1 MIADVQNALSAII
14 GAAPIV
20 ANAAG
25 PGRIFELFIMTG
37 IARALQNRSYD
48 VWIRRSDGTRIQA
61 SDTDRRFIQR
71 GGAPSGIP
79 PRGGGAGNASTI
91 VFGRRRRADWE
102 ILNGVQFAGRSSGNH
117 EIDLAVI
124 PVSVAEALR
133 SGGAGGIPLG
143 RPRVAI
149 ECKNVRAAG
158 SVDEMR
164 AFVARLYDLT
174 LLRAHHSHL
183 PNYPVPQAIHPSP
196 PQGALHRPALTYW
209 KENRRTL
216 NIVARKSG
224 FSAGAGSL
232 TGYYGV
238 EPHGGITA
246 SATNATS
253 LFDNVADW
261 IRSRGY

>member
-1 MIADVQNALSAII
+1 MIVDVQNALRAII
-14 GAAPIV
+14 GAAPLI

-25 PGRIFELFIMTG
+25 PGRVFELFIMTG

-48 VWIRRSDGTRIQA
+48 VWIRRSDGTRIRP

-71 GGAPSGIP
+71 GGAPTGIP
-79 PRGGGAGNASTI
+79 PRAQGAGNASTI
-91 VFGRRRRADWE
+91 VFGRGRAAWE
-102 ILNGVQFAGRSSGNH
+102 ILNGVQFAGRSSGHH

-133 SGGAGGIPLG
+133 SGGSGGVPLG
-143 RPRVAI
+143 RPRIAI
-149 ECKNVRAAG
+149 ECKSVRATG

-174 LLRAHHSHL
+174 LLRAHHSHFPNL
-183 PNYPVPQAIHPSP
+183 PAPQAIHPSP

-216 NIVARKSG
+216 NIVARRSG
-224 FSAGAGSL
+224 FSAGAASL

-246 SATNATS
+246 SAANATS
-253 LFDNVADW
+253 LFDDVANW
-261 IRSRGY
+261 IRRRGY